1 MELSSLRELYI
12 TELRDLYSAEN
23 QILKALPKM
32 AKTASSEELKNA
44 FQEHLEQTKTHVERL
59 EQIFKNLD
67 ATPKGKKCKGME
79 GLIEEGKELMQ
90 EDAEPEVLDAGL
102 IGAAQRVEHYEM
114 AGYGCVRTYARV
126 LGDEEAAEL
135 LQQTLGEEEETDKK
149 LTEIAES
156 SINVE
161 AAGDGRRRVGSRCN
175 DLGARMRPES
185 LTARGWPRSPIRLR
199 GQPTTAIRV
208 CASMCRNQPLAS
220 QRPRRNR
227 TVLKRFAA
235 VAGRESPS
243 HQNKRRGL
251 SASRASSD
259 CSLFSLPAKPD
270 EPKDDDQ
277 PQRDAEQPKQN
288 QNHGNSPPS
297 CLPTRYQ
304 TDRRNAG
311 LRVR

>member
-90 EDAEPEVLDAGL
+90 QDAEPEVLDAGM
-102 IGAAQRVEHYEM
+102 IGAAQKVEHYEM
-114 AGYGCVRTYARV
+114 AGYGCVRTYAKV

-135 LQQTLGEEEETDKK
+135 LQQTLEEEEETDKK

-161 AAGDGRRRVGSRCN
+161 AAGDAQEG
-175 DLGARMRPES
+175 DGARQQ
-185 LTARGWPRSPIRLR
+185 TQRS
-199 GQPTTAIRV
+199 
-208 CASMCRNQPLAS
+208 
-220 QRPRRNR
+220 RR
-227 TVLKRFAA
+227 
-235 VAGRESPS
+235 
-243 HQNKRRGL
+243 
-251 SASRASSD
+251 
-259 CSLFSLPAKPD
+259 
-270 EPKDDDQ
+270 
-277 PQRDAEQPKQN
+277 
-288 QNHGNSPPS
+288 
-297 CLPTRYQ
+297 
-304 TDRRNAG
+304 
-311 LRVR
+311 